1 MAQSMVLA
9 GSQVKVYI
17 GGNIYSAVQSVSY
30 VIDLGQEAI
39 YGVDSYLP
47 QEIRTT
53 RVSVQGTIQA
63 VYVGATGGPQG
74 ADARAKINEV
84 LYQPYVA
91 LRIKDVKNGEDLLF
105 LPQCM
110 FSQESMSISAK
121 GTVKVS
127 LSFKGIIPYTGFDL
141 R

>member
-1 MAQSMVLA
+1 VAQSMVLA

-17 GGNIYSAVQSVSY
+17 GGNLYSEAQSVNY
-30 VIDLGQEAI
+30 TIDLGQDAI

-47 QEIRTT
+47 QEIRAT
-53 RVSVQGTIQA
+53 RVSIQGTIQA
-63 VYVGATGGPQG
+63 VYVGASGGPQG
-74 ADARAKINEV
+74 KDARAKINEV

-91 LRIKDVKNGEDLLF
+91 LRIKDAKNGEDILF
-105 LPQCM
+105 VPQCM
-110 FSQESMSISAK
+110 VAQESMSISAK

-127 LSFKGIIPYTGFDL
+127 ISFRGIIPYTGFDM

>member
-1 MAQSMVLA
+1 MSQSVVLA
-9 GSQVKVYI
+9 GSHVKVYI
-17 GGNIYSAVQSVSY
+17 GGSLYSEAQSVNY
-30 VIDLGQEAI
+30 VIDLGQESI

-47 QEIRTT
+47 QEIRPT

-63 VYVGATGGPQG
+63 VYVIASGGPQG
-74 ADARAKINEV
+74 KDARAKINEV

-91 LRIKDVKNGEDLLF
+91 LRIKDAKSGDDLLF

-110 FSQESMSISAK
+110 VSQESMSISAK

>member
-1 MAQSMVLA
+1 MAQSVVLS

-17 GGNIYSAVQSVSY
+17 GGSVYSEVQAINY
-30 VIDLGQEAI
+30 VIDLGQNEI
-39 YGVDSYLP
+39 YGVDSYLA
-47 QEIRTT
+47 QEIRPT
-53 RVSVQGTIQA
+53 RVSVQGSIQA
-63 VYVGATGGPQG
+63 VYVGASGGPQG

-91 LRIKDVKNGEDLLF
+91 LRIKDIKNGEDILF

-110 FSQESMSISAK
+110 VSQESMSISAK
-121 GTVKVS
+121 GTVKVT
-127 LSFKGIIPYTGFDL
+127 LSFRGIIPYTGFDM

>member
-1 MAQSMVLA
+1 MAQSVVLT

-17 GGNIYSAVQSVSY
+17 GGNLYSEAQSVSY
-30 VIDLGQEAI
+30 TIDLGQDSI
-39 YGVDSYLP
+39 YGVDSYMP
-47 QEIRTT
+47 QEIRPT

-63 VYVGATGGPQG
+63 VYVGASGGPQG
-74 ADARAKINEV
+74 KDARAKINEV

-91 LRIKDVKNGEDLLF
+91 LRIKDHKNGEDLLF

-110 FSQESMSISAK
+110 IAQESMSISNK
-121 GTVKVS
+121 GVVRVT
-127 LSFKGIIPYTGFDL
+127 LNFKGIIPYTGFDL